1 MSRLKIDFETEDTA
15 VVCELADML
24 RRLHGKE
31 GHTCCQPPPAF
42 QYMKDVDT
50 IVRDTAE
57 KTFGDS
63 IALPP
68 NPFAAQLP
76 DAPLPVNDDIRTV
89 ILPGNLVDPA
99 AIPLPDFPFDAV
111 LTLTPAPPPA
121 GAAVELDAE
130 GLPWDGRIHSSS
142 KAKLAKTGCWKLAR
156 GCDPTLAASVT
167 AELKAVMALP
177 AAPQVATPPT
187 CTPLVTTPPPPYL
200 PPVPTTENSGAP
212 NPPLPAA
219 EQVLPLPGVVNTG
232 GVSVAP
238 PPPVSTAVA
247 PPTTFPAFLVAV
259 TQQQAAKRIT
269 FDEVLAVLKEHG
281 LENIQLLTARPDLIP
296 AVYARLEGIWL
307 TRG

>member
-1 MSRLKIDFETEDTA
+1 MSRLKVDFETEDTN

-31 GHTCCQPPPAF
+31 EHKCSQQSDSGLPAF
-42 QYMKDVDT
+42 QCMKDVDN

-156 GCDPTLAASVT
+156 GCDPALAEKVT
-167 AELKAVMALP
+167 AELKAVMVLP
-177 AAPQVATPPT
+177 VPYTPGMISPTKPVVPPDHVVKGVQIYSDPACTVPVTPQVATPPT
-187 CTPLVTTPPPPYL
+187 VTPQVATPPPPAL
-200 PPVPTTENSGAP
+200 AQ
-212 NPPLPAA
+212 AA
-219 EQVLPLPGVVNTG
+219 
-232 GVSVAP
+232 
-238 PPPVSTAVA
+238 
-247 PPTTFPAFLVAV
+247 PTTFPAFLVAV

-296 AVYARLEGIWL
+296 AIYSRLEGIWNS
-307 TRG
+307 R